1 MNLKKIGI
9 LILCLGMLLPL
20 GCSPDDRPDVG
31 TVYLEPDT
39 EHVTVEGNTNTVQPM
54 KQPDASCTP
63 IPLAAETTP
72 YAPRDPREDDVSKE
86 RFPNYDTGVDAD
98 YSYQSDELRI
108 AIKKYTDEDEGQ
120 IYYVADIWMRSLNCF
135 RMGFAHGKYNTGH
148 EDPASF
154 AQRDNVI
161 FGVSGSFNKG
171 LVIHNGEKTKGVED
185 NLIGFTS
192 GIMVVY
198 RDGTVKMI
206 DRNQKEKFNYS
217 KENKSRGGVLHALQF
232 GPILLND
239 GKIPAGLKK
248 NERHPRI
255 IFGYYEPGHYAA
267 VAVDGRRK
275 KAIGM
280 TETEMAELMQ
290 RLGCVSAMNLDGG
303 TSAVML
309 FMGRTINTPSG
320 VDGDGDGI
328 AGRNIVDMLEF
339 AEYDANG
346 NAASLTTV
354 RPSKFLGE

>member
-39 EHVTVEGNTNTVQPM
+39 EHVTVEGNTNAVQPM

-267 VAVDGRRK
+267 VAVAGRRRHCRTQHRRHAGVCGIRRKRQRGVAHNGASEQVPRRIKMEERPK
-275 KAIGM
+275 KSTGWIIG
-280 TETEMAELMQ
+280 
-290 RLGCVSAMNLDGG
+290 V
-303 TSAVML
+303 AVMA
-309 FMGRTINTPSG
+309 
-320 VDGDGDGI
+320 V
-328 AGRNIVDMLEF
+328 
-339 AEYDANG
+339 
-346 NAASLTTV
+346 LTTLALAADILI
-354 RPSKFLGE
+354 FGMLWF